1 MYDLLTARKQRR
13 EGETPAARLA
23 RVRQAD
29 AAYPIA
35 AQQLSRMLLDQA
47 AGYLER
53 KRLLIVAEGVLKYLP
68 FGALPEPGTNAPLI
82 MNHEIATA
90 PSASVVAL
98 LRQQT
103 AGRKPAS
110 KLLAVLADPVF
121 HADDPCIAAPN
132 TSRVRTVPARDM
144 QGFARLRFSRTEAEE
159 ISRLAGPTA
168 TLKAVDFDAS
178 RETAMSP
185 DLVGYRIIHFATHS
199 LLNNAYPELSGVVL
213 SLVDR
218 SGRPQNG
225 SCGCTRSTT
234 CGLARTLWC

>member
-1 MYDLLTARKQRR
+1 VYDLLTARKQRR

-47 AGYLER
+47 AGYLEH

-121 HADDPCIAAPN
+121 HADDPRIAAPN
-132 TSRVRTVPARDM
+132 TSVSGPCLLGTCRTSPGYASAGPKPRRSRGWPVLQP
-144 QGFARLRFSRTEAEE
+144 RLR
-159 ISRLAGPTA
+159 RLTSTPAA
-168 TLKAVDFDAS
+168 
-178 RETAMSP
+178 
-185 DLVGYRIIHFATHS
+185 
-199 LLNNAYPELSGVVL
+199 
-213 SLVDR
+213 
-218 SGRPQNG
+218 RPP
-225 SCGCTRSTT
+225 
-234 CGLARTLWC
+234 